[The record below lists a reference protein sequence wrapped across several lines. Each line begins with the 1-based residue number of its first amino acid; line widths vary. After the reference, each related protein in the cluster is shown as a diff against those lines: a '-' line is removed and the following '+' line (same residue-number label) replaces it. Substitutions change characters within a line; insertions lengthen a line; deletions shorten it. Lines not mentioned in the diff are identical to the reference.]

1 MQALDARWGPHTID
15 CFTSGY
21 NALLPR
27 FHSRFWSPGAEAVDT
42 FTTNWG
48 NEVNWWVPPLHLVSR
63 TIRHAAHCKAKGTL
77 VIPRWKSAPFWPILC
92 PDGRH
97 LATFVQQWWPINYY
111 PSLFLEGRGG
121 NNLGNSLNSDSVVL
135 ALLIDFSVPPRLNK
149 YGFCTLYGCEM
160 CN

>member
-1 MQALDARWGPHTID
+1 MIVKIKMQYCCTMVAWECRG
-15 CFTSGY
+15 
-21 NALLPR
+21 
-27 FHSRFWSPGAEAVDT
+27 
-42 FTTNWG
+42 
-48 NEVNWWVPPLHLVSR
+48 
-63 TIRHAAHCKAKGTL
+63 
-77 VIPRWKSAPFWPILC
+77 SAPFWPILC

-111 PSLFLEGRGG
+111 PAVFLEGCGG

-149 YGFCTLYGCEM
+149 YGLCTLYGCEM